1 MVGKI
6 TDEIKEKILAD
17 FHTGKFS
24 QRELAKKHS
33 VSNGTVANL
42 LKGLTPKNEHLVEA
56 QITLL
61 SAQIQKSE
69 IEMSSILSTAKDE
82 AYNRGLIFNATQK
95 NLNRV
100 MDMLD
105 KNTKFE
111 KVGVGDGV
119 QNFEPVELN
128 ANDYKALQEAIDKA
142 SLTLGVN
149 SRTGNISINNTN
161 AQQNVKNVKNVKNEL
176 DLTKLSDDELETLDA
191 ILSKA
196 N

>member
-1 MVGKI
+1 MAKL
-6 TDEIKEKILAD
+6 TEAIKEKILAD

-24 QRELAKKHS
+24 QRELAKKYS
-33 VSNGTVANL
+33 VSNGSVANL

-61 SAQIQKSE
+61 SAQTQKSE

-100 MDMLD
+100 IDMLD
-105 KNTKFE
+105 KNTKLE
-111 KVGVGDGV
+111 KINVGEGV

-128 ANDYKALQEAIDKA
+128 ANDYKALQDMIDKA

-149 SRTGNISINNTN
+149 QRGVTTQINN
-161 AQQNVKNVKNVKNEL
+161 ANVQKDETKIIIERKEL
-176 DLTKLSDDELETLDA
+176 K
-191 ILSKA
+191 
-196 N
+196 

>member
-61 SAQIQKSE
+61 SAQTQKSE

-105 KNTKFE
+105 KNTKYE
-111 KVGVGDGV
+111 KV
-119 QNFEPVELN
+119 
-128 ANDYKALQEAIDKA
+128 A
-142 SLTLGVN
+142 SV
-149 SRTGNISINNTN
+149 TGCR
-161 AQQNVKNVKNVKNEL
+161 
-176 DLTKLSDDELETLDA
+176 LS
-191 ILSKA
+191 SP
-196 N
+196 